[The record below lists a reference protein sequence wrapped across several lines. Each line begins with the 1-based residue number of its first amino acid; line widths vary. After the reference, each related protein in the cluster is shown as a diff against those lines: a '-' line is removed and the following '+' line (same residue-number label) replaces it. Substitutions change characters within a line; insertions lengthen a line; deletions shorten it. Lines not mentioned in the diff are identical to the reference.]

1 VTLAQGIQLGVFK
14 IHSPLGKGGMGE
26 VYRATDTRLNRDVAI
41 KVLPEEVAGSA
52 ERLARFEREA
62 RLLAAL
68 NHPNIAQVFG
78 FENAAQPD
86 GSTIHFLAMELV
98 PGQDLAERL
107 LHGPIPIDETIGIAR
122 QVAGALEQAHE
133 TGIVHRDLKPANI
146 KVTPEGTVKVLDFG
160 LAKADSDDH
169 AGPVD
174 LSHSPTF
181 AQTQTQAGVILGT
194 AAYMSPE
201 QVRGRPVDS
210 RADIWAFGAVLYEML
225 AGRRL
230 FAGDTVS
237 DLLAAVLREDPKW
250 AALPSGTPPT
260 LAALIRR
267 CLERDPKR
275 RLRDIGEARIALD
288 DLVTGVTDV
297 AAHAAAPPLGT
308 SRRQTWFWLLALAAT
323 ALAAIAVGRFVL
335 VPSAAPPRP
344 VRFEIST
351 GDVATAVLSPD
362 GTQLAIASQGH
373 LWVRDLAKLETRA
386 LEKTDGAV
394 RPFWSPDGHTIAYGA
409 RGKLWKVVAAGG
421 APTAICDLVAGLW
434 DDDAG
439 GAWLSD
445 GTIVYSNGN
454 SGLWRVSAQGGDP
467 SVVVTPDGKHQLHF
481 HTASV
486 LPDGRSV
493 LYVAHLDGDG
503 RTALFV
509 WSGGQARE
517 LLELAGQALNDPVY
531 SPSGHILFHRSP
543 TNAGVWALPFSLKTL
558 QATGDPFLV
567 SQGMRSPSAA
577 MDGTLVMLPPGR
589 QRPVNL
595 VWADREG
602 KILSRIDEPRLRQT
616 TARISPEGDR
626 LVVREFEGGKAD
638 IWQYDLLRNARIR
651 LTRDS
656 NGTDPS
662 WAPDGGSVLYDARPV
677 TGGVASVIMRVTAD
691 GSGRTEDVG
700 EGRRPVVVPGGN
712 LLFGKTDK
720 DGWRIWYRPLAD
732 RNAKPV
738 QFVDQSFY
746 SATPSPS
753 PDGHFIAYE
762 AEPGPD
768 QSQIYLRRFPP
779 TEGVWQVTSTG
790 GTSPRWSRDGRLFFA
805 QGADIFEVQITTTP
819 DVRIGTPTLLF
830 KRTSTAGAAVPSPFD
845 VSPDGKRFLI
855 YEPVGDVNDSK
866 ITVALNWFADQA
878 R

>member
-1 VTLAQGIQLGVFK
+1 VTLTQGIQLGVFR

-41 KVLPEEVAGSA
+41 KVLPEEVAGNA

-78 FENAAQPD
+78 FEGAAQSD
-86 GSTIHFLAMELV
+86 GSSIHFLAMELV

-107 LHGPIPIDETIGIAR
+107 LHGPIPIDETINLAR

-146 KVTPEGTVKVLDFG
+146 KVTPDGTVKVLDFG
-160 LAKADSDDH
+160 LAKADSEEH

-181 AQTQTQAGVILGT
+181 AQTRTQAGVILGT

-201 QVRGRPVDS
+201 QVRGKPVD
-210 RADIWAFGAVLYEML
+210 RRTDIWAFGAVLYEML
-225 AGRRL
+225 AGQRL

-260 LAALIRR
+260 LAALLRR

-288 DLVTGVTDV
+288 DIAAGVTDV
-297 AAHAAAPPLGT
+297 AVHAAAAASGP

-323 ALAAIAVGRFVL
+323 ALAAVAVGRFVL
-335 VPSAAPPRP
+335 VPSASPPRS
-344 VRFEIST
+344 VRFEISA
-351 GDVATAVLSPD
+351 GDVATAVVSPD
-362 GTQLAIASQGH
+362 GTKLVIAAQGQLW
-373 LWVRDLAKLETRA
+373 LRDLSNLETRA
-386 LEKTDGAV
+386 LEQTDGAV

-421 APTAICDLVAGLW
+421 VPTVICDLVAGLW

-454 SGLWRVSAQGGDP
+454 AGLWRVSAQGGDP
-467 SVVVTPDGKHQLHF
+467 AVVVTPDGKHQLHF
-481 HTASV
+481 HTAAV
-486 LPDGRSV
+486 LPDGHSV
-493 LYVAHLDGDG
+493 MYVSHFDGDG

-509 WSGGQARE
+509 WSDGQSRQ
-517 LLELAGQALNDPVY
+517 LLELAGQVLDDPVY
-531 SPSGHILFHRSP
+531 SPTGHILFHRTP
-543 TNAGVWALPFSLKTL
+543 TNAGVWALPFSMKTL
-558 QATGDPFLV
+558 QPTGEPFLV

-577 MDGTLVMLPPGR
+577 MDGTLVMLPPRR

-602 KILSRIDEPRLRQT
+602 KVLSRIDEPRLRQT

-626 LVVREFEGGKAD
+626 VVVAELEGGKGD
-638 IWQYDLLRNARIR
+638 IWQYDLLRHARIR

-656 NGTDPS
+656 NGVDPS
-662 WAPDGGSVLYDARPV
+662 WTPDGGSVLYDARS
-677 TGGVASVIMRVTAD
+677 TGRVATVIKRVTAD

-700 EGRRPVVVPGGN
+700 DGRRPAVVRDGS
-712 LLFGKTDK
+712 LLFGMPEK

-732 RNAKPV
+732 RNAKPIP
-738 QFVDQSFY
+738 FVEQSFY
-746 SATPSPS
+746 NASLSPS
-753 PDGHFIAYE
+753 PDGRFVAYE

-779 TEGVWQVTSTG
+779 TEGVWQVTATG

-805 QGADIFEVQITTTP
+805 HGAEIFEVQITATP
-819 DVRIGTPTLLF
+819 DVRIGTPTRLF
-830 KRTSTAGAAVPSPFD
+830 TRTPTGGAAVPSAFD

-866 ITVALNWFADQA
+866 ITVALNWFAELP